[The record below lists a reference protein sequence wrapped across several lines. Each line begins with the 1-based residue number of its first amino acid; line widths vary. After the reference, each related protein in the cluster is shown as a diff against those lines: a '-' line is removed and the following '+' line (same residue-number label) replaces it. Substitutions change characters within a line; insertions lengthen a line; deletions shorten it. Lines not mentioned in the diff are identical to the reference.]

1 MSKTNLVL
9 IIMHI
14 DLSLA
19 LQSSG
24 TSISMYTE
32 TAKVKIFTILWWNA
46 FLLISRDCSCYP
58 VTITSSI
65 VILLFCFP
73 QMGFSWVINLPNLC
87 RMHLEICSHKSNR
100 GWKNLLPVPL
110 ECRYSQSD
118 SDCTS
123 VLSGHW
129 EICVFLKILYYFLF
143 ITVLYHFSRQ
153 VCI

>member
-1 MSKTNLVL
+1 MA
-9 IIMHI
+9 HP
-14 DLSLA
+14 LSNERNKFGINYSA
-19 LQSSG
+19 HWFVTSSPKQRCVYLYVHKVKIF
-24 TSISMYTE
+24 TIF
-32 TAKVKIFTILWWNA
+32 KVKIFTILWWNA
-46 FLLISRDCSCYP
+46 FLLVRRDCSCYP

-110 ECRYSQSD
+110 ECRYSQSH

-123 VLSGHW
+123 VL
-129 EICVFLKILYYFLF
+129 
-143 ITVLYHFSRQ
+143 Q
-153 VCI
+153 VPGKSMSF